1 MMVFS
6 TLANVQEKHGEDR
19 GVVHPLTFVG
29 DDHSMVEAILA
40 GHPGASA
47 AMYDRYSDHVY
58 RVLVRIMG
66 FDDQLQDL
74 LQEVFMEALRSVGS
88 LRKSA
93 QLKAWLTA
101 IAVHTARACIRKR
114 TRRRWLQFRQPD
126 KLPERIAV
134 EADDETREAL
144 EATYEVLGLM
154 PAQERIAFSLRFI
167 DGMELTE
174 VAEACGVSLAT
185 VKRRLLQ
192 AQQRFIKMAS
202 RRKALEDW
210 LEKSPRWRDR

>member
-1 MMVFS
+1 MVS
-6 TLANVQEKHGEDR
+6 
-19 GVVHPLTFVG
+19 PLTFVG
-29 DDHSMVEAILA
+29 DDHAMVRAILS

-47 AMYDRYSDHVY
+47 ALYDRYSDHVY

-66 FDDQLQDL
+66 FDDQLKDL
-74 LQEVFMEALRSVGS
+74 LQDVFIEALSNIGS
-88 LRKSA
+88 LRDPE

-114 TRRRWLQFRQPD
+114 TRSRWLHFRQPE
-126 KLPERIAV
+126 KLPARAAN
-134 EADDETREAL
+134 EADDVTREAL
-144 EATYEVLGLM
+144 RETYEVLDQM

-174 VAEACGVSLAT
+174 VAAACGVSLAT
-185 VKRRLLQ
+185 IKRKLSR
-192 AQQRFIKMAS
+192 AEQRFTAMAG
-202 RRKALEDW
+202 RRKALEGW